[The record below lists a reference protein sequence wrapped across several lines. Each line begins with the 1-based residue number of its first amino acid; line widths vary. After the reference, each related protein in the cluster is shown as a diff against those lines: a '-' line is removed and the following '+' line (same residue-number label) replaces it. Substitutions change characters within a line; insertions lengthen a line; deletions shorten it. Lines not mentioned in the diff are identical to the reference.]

1 MRQVVAV
8 VTAAAGLHARPAV
21 LFVETA
27 QKFKAE
33 ITVRYQDRVAD
44 AKSILSVLALG
55 AARGTNLTLT
65 ADGEDEDA
73 AIAALG
79 GVLAGH
85 TTAEPAKDLPSTA
98 AATARPAAAQ
108 ASGGQDG

>member
-8 VTAAAGLHARPAV
+8 VTAAGGLHARPAV
-21 LFVETA
+21 LLVETA

-33 ITVRYQDRVAD
+33 ITVRYLDRVAD

-73 AIAALG
+73 AITALL
-79 GVLAGH
+79 GVLAGD
-85 TTAEPAKDLPSTA
+85 TTAEAAKGLSA
-98 AATARPAAAQ
+98 AATTRPAAVQ
-108 ASGGQDG
+108 ASGGQDD